1 MGEVRRE
8 MAENQ
13 QDLLKVL
20 SAWQNIEATGKVEDV
35 QMRVEQVLQD
45 LYNVK
50 QTRLRRLIEKQAE
63 SEKMM
68 EAEQENKKNL

>member
-50 QTRLRRLIEKQAE
+50 QSRL
-63 SEKMM
+63 
-68 EAEQENKKNL
+68 